1 MNLEEY
7 LAKIIKLAKKNYY
20 EDLDIFFDCDED
32 KVSIA
37 GYSPKLSLVI
47 WVDWHLCKSLD
58 EQPNK
63 EELKSFLKKF

>member
-7 LAKIIKLAKKNYY
+7 LTKIIKLAKKNDD
-20 EDLDIFFDCDED
+20 DLEIVLDDD
-32 KVSIA
+32 KVRIEVTGSK
-37 GYSPKLSLVI
+37 GHDN
-47 WVDWHLCKSLD
+47 VDWHLCKSLD

>member
-7 LAKIIKLAKKNYY
+7 LAKIIKLAKKNND
-20 EDLDIFFDCDED
+20 DLEIILNDDTVRIE
-32 KVSIA
+32 
-37 GYSPKLSLVI
+37 VI
-47 WVDWHLCKSLD
+47 GSKGDDDVEWHLGKSLD

>member
-7 LAKIIKLAKKNYY
+7 LTKIIKLAKKNDD
-20 EDLDIFFDCDED
+20 DLEIVLDDD
-32 KVSIA
+32 KVRIEVNGSK
-37 GYSPKLSLVI
+37 GDDN
-47 WVDWHLCKSLD
+47 VDWHLCKSLD

>member
-7 LAKIIKLAKKNYY
+7 LAKIIKLAKKNDD
-20 EDLDIFFDCDED
+20 DLEIILNDDTVRIEVNGSKGDDDVE
-32 KVSIA
+32 
-37 GYSPKLSLVI
+37 
-47 WVDWHLCKSLD
+47 WHLGKSLD